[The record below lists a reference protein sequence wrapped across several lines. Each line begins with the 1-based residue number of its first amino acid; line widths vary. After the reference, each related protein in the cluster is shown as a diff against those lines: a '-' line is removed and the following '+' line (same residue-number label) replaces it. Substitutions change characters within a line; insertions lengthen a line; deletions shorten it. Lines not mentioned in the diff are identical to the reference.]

1 MRDGTEAWEPE
12 GSGTQSR
19 GPEVRGKLVPGN
31 DSHAHSLQAL
41 GLLVSRGVRREGR
54 ELKEGQ

>member
-1 MRDGTEAWEPE
+1 MRLRHGNLRGV
-12 GSGTQSR
+12 GSQNR

>member
-1 MRDGTEAWEPE
+1 MGPRHGNLRGV
-12 GSGTQSR
+12 GSQNR

-41 GLLVSRGVRREGR
+41 GLLASRGVRREGR

>member
-1 MRDGTEAWEPE
+1 MGLRHGNLR
-12 GSGTQSR
+12 GVGLSR

-41 GLLVSRGVRREGR
+41 GLLMSRRLHREGW
-54 ELKEGQ
+54 EMKGGQ

>member
-12 GSGTQSR
+12 GSGTQQGPR
-19 GPEVRGKLVPGN
+19 GRGKLVPGN

-41 GLLVSRGVRREGR
+41 GLLMSRRLHREGW
-54 ELKEGQ
+54 EMKGGQ